1 MHSLRDEIAFLF
13 SGRGMPYE
21 KVSLMVA
28 IVVASVFTILL
39 SNNYV
44 KDGKVSIIDLD
55 NSKYSRELI
64 DALDASPFIAVTAVL
79 NAPVKPKTLF
89 YRDESI
95 AVLYL
100 PKDLEKN
107 RYGQA
112 AATIGVFYDNTNNA
126 QTAELKEALNEIVA
140 LENQKIAMEAGAGT
154 ESGILLHDRILF
166 NLVNST
172 CNGETLGFVFFFS
185 SMFFVFA
192 TIGMIPRLRLD
203 GTLAKALEEGD
214 PFSVLA
220 RLLPYCGCLLVA
232 LFVGMA
238 MLRLGGDLVFQ
249 GNIFL
254 FLLSQLFYI
263 PTLGVMSLLF
273 GWTSANPGV
282 AASRMILFV
291 PGGFILGGLTGPIP
305 ILSEWVQ
312 VVSHFF
318 PLVWEYS
325 FIRDILLRGA
335 SSMDCAKTFGAFLL
349 YLGALVSV
357 FCFCFYRARE
367 AQRKQRAPEQCAA
380 LEEA

>member
-1 MHSLRDEIAFLF
+1 MHSFKDELAFLL
-13 SGRGMPYE
+13 SGKGMPYE

-28 IVVASVFTILL
+28 VVVASVFTILL

-44 KDGKVSIIDLD
+44 QDGKVSVIDLD
-55 NSKYSRELI
+55 NSRYSREWI
-64 DALDASPFIAVTAVL
+64 DLLDASPFIEVAAVL
-79 NAPVKPKTLF
+79 NVPAEPQTLF

-95 AVLYL
+95 AVIYL

-112 AATIGVFYDNTNNA
+112 PARIGVFYDNTNNA

-140 LENQKIAMEAGAGT
+140 LENQKLAMEAGAQSD
-154 ESGILLHDRILF
+154 SGILLHDRILF
-166 NLVNST
+166 NPVNST
-172 CNGETLGFVFFFS
+172 CNGETLGFLFFFS

-192 TIGMIPRLRLD
+192 TVGIIPRLRLE
-203 GTLAKALEEGD
+203 GKFAAALADGD
-214 PFSVLA
+214 PFSVLL

-238 MLRLGGDLVFQ
+238 VLRLGGDLVFQ
-249 GNIFL
+249 GNILL
-254 FLLSQLFYI
+254 FLLMQLFYI
-263 PTLGVMSLLF
+263 PALGVMSLLF

-282 AASRMILFV
+282 AASRMILFI

-305 ILSEWVQ
+305 ILSDWVQ

-325 FIRDILLRGA
+325 LIRDILLRGA
-335 SSMDCAKTFGAFLL
+335 SFMDCAKTFGAFLL
-349 YLGALVSV
+349 YFAALIAV
-357 FCFCFYRARE
+357 FCFCFQRARS
-367 AQRKQRAPEQCAA
+367 AQVKESVPQRNVAV
-380 LEEA
+380 EEA